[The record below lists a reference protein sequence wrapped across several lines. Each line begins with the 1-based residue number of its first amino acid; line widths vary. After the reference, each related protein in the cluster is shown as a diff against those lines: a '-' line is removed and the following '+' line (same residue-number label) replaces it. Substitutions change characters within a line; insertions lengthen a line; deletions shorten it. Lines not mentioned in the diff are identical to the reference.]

1 MTLLTTE
8 DAKSIAYR
16 EIDRRGEEAVR
27 IAKQVLGNPESGFR
41 EHKTSALMQSEFK
54 RLGISFR
61 NNIAITGLKG
71 ILNGGSPGPTVESDQ
86 REQCSRMRAPK

>member
-8 DAKSIAYR
+8 DAKSIAYQ

-27 IAKQVLGNPESGFR
+27 IAKQVLGSPESGLR

-54 RLGISFR
+54 RLGIDAS
-61 NNIAITGLKG
+61 
-71 ILNGGSPGPTVESDQ
+71 
-86 REQCSRMRAPK
+86 